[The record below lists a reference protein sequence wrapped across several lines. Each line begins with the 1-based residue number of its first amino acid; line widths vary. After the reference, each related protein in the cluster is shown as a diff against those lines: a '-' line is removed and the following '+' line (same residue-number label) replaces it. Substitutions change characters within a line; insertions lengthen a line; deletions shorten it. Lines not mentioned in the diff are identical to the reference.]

1 MNTDHST
8 AGGTPGVRPGAKPYR
23 TRHDHNHFA
32 ARRRANMK
40 RGESLAEARKHW
52 RAQDRCRDCGG
63 LPWEDGATGARCAA
77 CRRGAGRRRNR
88 GGGGAQ

>member
-1 MNTDHST
+1 M
-8 AGGTPGVRPGAKPYR
+8 KP
-23 TRHDHNHFA
+23 
-32 ARRRANMK
+32 
-40 RGESLAEARKHW
+40 GESLAEARKRW

-63 LPWEDGATGARCAA
+63 LLWEDGATGARCAA